1 MTCTMRARRLR
12 DAAVHVGGEHAETGH
27 TGEFLHFIPQLP
39 VLLLEFE
46 NAHHTVQIDALI
58 LPSAA
63 PARADRRR
71 ADCTVASRLPCAPA
85 PRDPAGRIAAG
96 SGVNLGD
103 LTDLAYREDGQVDVE
118 PHADRTFQIGPLG
131 HDGRRAHFIQP
142 ALCW

>member
-58 LPSAA
+58 P
-63 PARADRRR
+63 
-71 ADCTVASRLPCAPA
+71 ASRCACIEPIDVAQTVPSRAAFRA
-85 PRDPAGRIAAG
+85 PRHHETLPVVLPQG
-96 SGVNLGD
+96 LG
-103 LTDLAYREDGQVDVE
+103 
-118 PHADRTFQIGPLG
+118 
-131 HDGRRAHFIQP
+131 
-142 ALCW
+142 